1 MSTRSF
7 NNITPDLAKGVYVD
21 DTALIIGDVKIG
33 PDSSVWPM
41 TVVRGDVHYIRI
53 GAYTNIQ
60 DHSVLHVSHD
70 SEFEPGGHPLEIGN
84 NVTVGH
90 QTVLHGCTIED
101 NCMIGMGSMVMDGA
115 VIQKGVIL
123 GAGSLVTPNKTLESG
138 HLWMGRPAK
147 KIRLLTELEKS
158 QLEYSAKHYVQLKDH
173 YLNSSN

>member
-1 MSTRSF
+1 MTIRTY
-7 NNITPDLAKGVYVD
+7 NNITPDLAKDVYVD
-21 DTALIIGDVKIG
+21 ETALVIGDVKIDS
-33 PDSSVWPM
+33 DSSIWPM

-53 GAYTNIQ
+53 GANTNIQ

-147 KIRLLTELEKS
+147 KVRALTEQEKEH
-158 QLEYSAKHYVQLKDH
+158 LEYSARHYVKLKND
-173 YLNSSN
+173 YLESNR

>member
-1 MSTRSF
+1 MNIRAF
-7 NNITPDLAKGVYVD
+7 NKTTPNLAERVYVD
-21 DTALIIGDVKIG
+21 DTALVIGDVKIG

-41 TVVRGDVHYIRI
+41 TVIRGDVHYIRI
-53 GAYTNIQ
+53 GSGTNIQ

-90 QTVLHGCTIED
+90 QTVLHGCTIGD

-115 VIQKGVIL
+115 VIQKKVIL

-138 HLWMGRPAK
+138 YLWMGRPAK
-147 KIRLLTELEKS
+147 KVRLLTEQEKE
-158 QLEYSAKHYVQLKDH
+158 QLVYSAQHYMKLKND
-173 YLNSSN
+173 YLESNR

>member
-1 MSTRSF
+1 MNIRAF
-7 NNITPDLAKGVYVD
+7 NKTTPNLAEGVYVD
-21 DTALIIGDVKIG
+21 DTALVIGDVKIG

-53 GAYTNIQ
+53 GSGTNIQ

-90 QTVLHGCTIED
+90 QTVLHGCTVGD

-115 VIQKGVIL
+115 VIQKEVIL

-138 HLWMGRPAK
+138 YLWMGRPAK
-147 KIRLLTELEKS
+147 KVRALTVQEKE
-158 QLEYSAKHYVQLKDH
+158 QLEYSARHYMKLKND
-173 YLNSSN
+173 YLESNR

>member
-1 MSTRSF
+1 MTIRTY
-7 NNITPDLAKGVYVD
+7 NNITPDLAKDVYVD
-21 DTALIIGDVKIG
+21 ETALVIGNVKIAS
-33 PDSSVWPM
+33 DSSIWPM

-53 GAYTNIQ
+53 GANTNIQ

-115 VIQKGVIL
+115 VIQKGVVL
-123 GAGSLVTPNKTLESG
+123 GAGSLVTPNKTLKSG

-147 KIRLLTELEKS
+147 KIRPLTEQEKS
-158 QLEYSAKHYVQLKDH
+158 QLEYSAKHYVRLKNR
-173 YLNSSN
+173 YLDDGD

>member
-1 MSTRSF
+1 MNIRSF
-7 NNITPDLAKGVYVD
+7 NKITPDLAKGVYID
-21 DTALIIGDVKIG
+21 DAALVIGDVQIG

-53 GAYTNIQ
+53 GANTNIQ

-90 QTVLHGCTIED
+90 QSTLHGCTIED
-101 NCMIGMGSMVMDGA
+101 NCMIGMGSMIMDGA
-115 VIQKGVIL
+115 VIQKEVIL
-123 GAGSLVTPNKTLESG
+123 GAGSLVTPNKTLEGG

>member
-1 MSTRSF
+1 MNIRTF
-7 NNITPDLAKGVYVD
+7 NNITPDLAARVYID
-21 DTALIIGDVKIG
+21 DAALIIGDVQIG
-33 PDSSVWPM
+33 TDSSVWPM

-53 GAYTNIQ
+53 GSGTNIQ
-60 DHSVLHVSHD
+60 DHSILHVSHD
-70 SEFEPGGHPLEIGN
+70 SEFEPGGRPLEIGN

-115 VIQKGVIL
+115 VIQKEVIL

-147 KIRLLTELEKS
+147 KVRLLTEQEN
-158 QLEYSAKHYVQLKDH
+158 H
-173 YLNSSN
+173 N

>member
-1 MSTRSF
+1 MNIRTF
-7 NNITPDLAKGVYVD
+7 NKTTPDLAKGVYID
-21 DTALIIGDVKIG
+21 DTALVIGDVQIG
-33 PDSSVWPM
+33 ADSSVWPM

-53 GAYTNIQ
+53 GSGTNIQ

-90 QTVLHGCTIED
+90 QTVLHGCTVGD

-138 HLWMGRPAK
+138 YLWMGRPAK
-147 KIRLLTELEKS
+147 KVRPLTEQEKE
-158 QLEYSAKHYVQLKDH
+158 QLEYSARHYVKLKNN
-173 YLNSSN
+173 YLESDR